1 MYCRDRWEERDER
14 GKRKRRGER
23 ISGLKCDVY
32 GGEIEMYEE
41 EVKETLGDREKIKNK
56 LLRTESKRGE

>member
-1 MYCRDRWEERDER
+1 
-14 GKRKRRGER
+14 
-23 ISGLKCDVY
+23 VY